1 MDEIVITNLRQLQ
14 DAAIA
19 AKQGKISTCAE
30 GKILTAED
38 IRYSIG
44 NPGDEANLCFF
55 LPTGPARNNLQSTLH
70 ILQKYTMG
78 IDVAM
83 FDNPWDYLISVLQE
97 AISQELR
104 K

>member
-1 MDEIVITNLRQLQ
+1 MDETVITNLRQLQ

-19 AKQGKISTCAE
+19 AKQGKISACAE

-38 IRYSIG
+38 IRYSID
-44 NPGDEANLCFF
+44 NPDHEANLCFF
-55 LPTGPARNNLQSTLH
+55 LPPVTTINNLPDMLH

-83 FDNPWDYLISVLQE
+83 FDNPWDYLISILQE